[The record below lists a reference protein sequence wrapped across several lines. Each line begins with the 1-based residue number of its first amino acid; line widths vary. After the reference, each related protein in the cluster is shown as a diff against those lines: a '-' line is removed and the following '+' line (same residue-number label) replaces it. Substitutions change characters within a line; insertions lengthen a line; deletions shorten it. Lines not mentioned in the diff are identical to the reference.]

1 VLHTLNIGAVYAVLV
16 TVRLDAD
23 DRVVHW
29 VMLMSAIM
37 VAGMLIK
44 LLRGRLEELID
55 RLGDAARTD
64 TLTGLLN
71 RRGFEERTG
80 IELSRAARSGNPLG
94 FVMVDLDHFK
104 AVNDRFGHPEGD
116 RVLKRLSGV
125 LVKEMR
131 LMDVVARLGGEEF
144 AIVLPDTDPEA
155 TLFTAERVRCAVK
168 EEFSGPPLTLTVSCG
183 VAALP
188 ADGETLPA
196 LLSAADRALYA
207 AKEQGRDRT
216 VVFGAPLEAPGE
228 LRLA

>member
-1 VLHTLNIGAVYAVLV
+1 
-16 TVRLDAD
+16 
-23 DRVVHW
+23 
-29 VMLMSAIM
+29 
-37 VAGMLIK
+37 
-44 LLRGRLEELID
+44 
-55 RLGDAARTD
+55 
-64 TLTGLLN
+64 
-71 RRGFEERTG
+71 
-80 IELSRAARSGNPLG
+80 
-94 FVMVDLDHFK
+94 
-104 AVNDRFGHPEGD
+104 
-116 RVLKRLSGV
+116 VLKRLSGV

-131 LMDVVARLGGEEF
+131 LVDVVARLGGEEF
-144 AIVLPDTDPEA
+144 AIVLPETDPEA

-216 VVFGAPLEAPGE
+216 VVFGAALEAPGE